1 MPQGAIIWLFFCL
14 LSTQLVCRKPREEE
28 WGVSVEASYLSGA
41 DGAGGKGPSPRGSCA
56 GGKGLH
62 AKTLSVL
69 CLQVVLLG
77 IDILSALVSRLQDRF
92 KAQIGTGKGSVCDWG
107 GGGDVALAL
116 LGSALAAVY
125 KAGFLLRI
133 ALGRHL
139 VVTGPDEG
147 WEGLVPSSDGGRLG
161 GLCHCDSFLLR
172 DLDIPVFFPQCC
184 QVYLIGWETLRTR

>member
-107 GGGDVALAL
+107 GGGMLPL
-116 LGSALAAVY
+116 LCWD
-125 KAGFLLRI
+125 LLWLLYTKP
-133 ALGRHL
+133 AF
-139 VVTGPDEG
+139 
-147 WEGLVPSSDGGRLG
+147 SSG
-161 GLCHCDSFLLR
+161 
-172 DLDIPVFFPQCC
+172 
-184 QVYLIGWETLRTR
+184 